1 MMRMAAGLACVGIRG
16 ADIEIVRQFLSKR
29 SFRELVILRLIVVAV
44 GGNTLAKK
52 INGKQEPNKTAVET
66 RESLQSLVRHVKTLA
81 PNAIII
87 TLDLIPRSSRGFF
100 NCRARVIAR
109 NMIQQGPYHHH
120 AEFLD
125 GFLICS
131 RVNASESYRPKDL
144 LYDGGDGVHPNVFGY
159 EALTKITDWLLEQER
174 SAGDAYT
181 FAVCGHSL
189 TVKMKF

>member
-1 MMRMAAGLACVGIRG
+1 MKLSPKLGSSHVAYMMRMAAGLACVGIRG

-87 TLDLIPRSSRGFF
+87 TLDLLSLNETIP
-100 NCRARVIAR
+100 
-109 NMIQQGPYHHH
+109 
-120 AEFLD
+120 
-125 GFLICS
+125 
-131 RVNASESYRPKDL
+131 
-144 LYDGGDGVHPNVFGY
+144 VFC
-159 EALTKITDWLLEQER
+159 L
-174 SAGDAYT
+174 
-181 FAVCGHSL
+181 
-189 TVKMKF
+189 

>member
-1 MMRMAAGLACVGIRG
+1 MMRKAAGLACVGIRG
-16 ADIEIVRQFLSKR
+16 ADIEVVRHFLSKR

-52 INGKQEPNKTAVET
+52 SNGKQVPNKTAVET
-66 RESLQSLVRHVKTLA
+66 RESLQSLVRHIRTLA
-81 PNAIII
+81 PNAIVV

-100 NCRARVIAR
+100 NCRARVIAQ
-109 NMIQQGPYHHH
+109 NMISQGPYHHH

-131 RVNASESYRPKDL
+131 RVKASESYRPKDFF
-144 LYDGGDGVHPNVFGY
+144 YDGGDGVHPNVIGY
-159 EALTKITDWLLEQER
+159 EALTMITDWLLEQER

-181 FAVCGHSL
+181 FSVRGHSL
-189 TVKMKF
+189 SVKMKF